1 MSTNPA
7 DIMIALSRER
17 LEKLRD
23 QLRARGQ
30 RPSMLLSA
38 ATPTSQDLVEAVQ
51 IVEEYGALCEAM
63 YLMMAADQR
72 VLHVEREVLRGA
84 LDVLSDGRVRTTHME
99 SMVDAA
105 ARRCAMEGADKRL
118 HKVLEVLREDPT
130 RAELTVVL
138 AAAVAAADA
147 RIVPEEHA
155 MLNEMFKGLGIDE
168 KRANEI
174 LAELAEST
182 PAKK

>member
-1 MSTNPA
+1 
-7 DIMIALSRER
+7 MINLSRDR

-23 QLRARGQ
+23 NLRARGQ
-30 RPSMLLSA
+30 RPSMLMPSK
-38 ATPTSQDLVEAVQ
+38 PTSQELMDAVA
-51 IVEEYGALCEAM
+51 IVEEYGPLCEAM
-63 YLMMAADQR
+63 YLMMAVDH
-72 VLHVEREVLRGA
+72 HVVNAEREVLRGA

-99 SMVDAA
+99 AMIDAS
-105 ARRCAMEGADKRL
+105 ARSCAMEGAEKRL
-118 HKVLEVLREDPT
+118 HKVLEILREDPA

-155 MLNEMFKGLGIDE
+155 LLNEMFKGLGIDE
-168 KRANEI
+168 KRANE
-174 LAELAEST
+174 LLQELSETT